1 MLDNVTNFTNTLS
14 PIFSSLSPFLTDPV
28 SERLETDSLFV
39 RGRLEDGVAGVA
51 GVVEEAFLVAVVGDV
66 DFVAGVCEDTL
77 PTEGVGDAA
86 REGGAVS
93 VPLASPSVRDNLD
106 GRVKIPRRASHWK

>member
-1 MLDNVTNFTNTLS
+1 MAEISREEESFFLLDNVTNLTNTRS

-39 RGRLEDGVAGVA
+39 RARLEDGVAGVA
-51 GVVEEAFLVAVVGDV
+51 GVVEEAFLAAAVVEGNV
-66 DFVAGVCEDTL
+66 DFVVGVCEATL

-86 REGGAVS
+86 REGGAV
-93 VPLASPSVRDNLD
+93 
-106 GRVKIPRRASHWK
+106 

>member
-1 MLDNVTNFTNTLS
+1 MKFCHFLQTNKPFFSLKIEKITNTRS

-39 RGRLEDGVAGVA
+39 WARLEAGVA
-51 GVVEEAFLVAVVGDV
+51 GGAGVAGAVEEAFLAVAVVEGNADL
-66 DFVAGVCEDTL
+66 ALAPWEPPA

-86 REGGAVS
+86 RDGGA
-93 VPLASPSVRDNLD
+93 
-106 GRVKIPRRASHWK
+106 I

>member
-1 MLDNVTNFTNTLS
+1 MKYKGREKGYFHLDNVKNFTNTRS

-39 RGRLEDGVAGVA
+39 RARLEEGVT
-51 GVVEEAFLVAVVGDV
+51 GVVEEAFLADAVVEGRA
-66 DFVAGVCEDTL
+66 DFVVGVCEATL

-86 REGGAVS
+86 REGGAV
-93 VPLASPSVRDNLD
+93 
-106 GRVKIPRRASHWK
+106 